1 MRKGMATGKMEE
13 ETRELLDYYNELYNW
28 EYNDMVDY
36 IIEHGE
42 KKFRDYYFTFYSEQ
56 TNEYLYFALWNRNWR

>member
-1 MRKGMATGKMEE
+1 MATGKMEE

-36 IIEHGE
+36 MPLNMARKNLEIIISH
-42 KKFRDYYFTFYSEQ
+42 FIRRL
-56 TNEYLYFALWNRNWR
+56 TNEYLYIAL

>member
-1 MRKGMATGKMEE
+1 MLPIRLGGSVMRKGMPTGRMEE
-13 ETRELLDYYNELYNW
+13 ETQELLDHYNQLYNW

-42 KKFRDYYFTFYSEQ
+42 KKFRDYYFTFYSE
-56 TNEYLYFALWNRNWR
+56 TH

>member
-13 ETRELLDYYNELYNW
+13 ETKELLDYYHQLYNW

-42 KKFRDYYFTFYSEQ
+42 KKFRNHYETFIEEA
-56 TNEYLYFALWNRNWR
+56 N

>member
-13 ETRELLDYYNELYNW
+13 ETKELLDYYNELYNW

-42 KKFRDYYFTFYSEQ
+42 KKFRDYYATFYSEVD
-56 TNEYLYFALWNRNWR
+56 L

>member
-1 MRKGMATGKMEE
+1 MLPIRFGGSVMRKGMATGKMEE
-13 ETRELLDYYNELYNW
+13 ETRELLDYYHELYNW

-42 KKFRDYYFTFYSEQ
+42 KKFRDHYQTFYLE
-56 TNEYLYFALWNRNWR
+56 TN

>member
-42 KKFRDYYFTFYSEQ
+42 KKFRDYYFTFYSE
-56 TNEYLYFALWNRNWR
+56 TN